1 MCNKIYSITM
11 KGEGKNVATN
21 QVPKWSNFTALSLL
35 AVPHVG
41 CLSKQN
47 MIIQLRA
54 H

>member
-1 MCNKIYSITM
+1 MYNKIYSITV

-21 QVPKWSNFTALSLL
+21 RVPKWSNFTTLSLL